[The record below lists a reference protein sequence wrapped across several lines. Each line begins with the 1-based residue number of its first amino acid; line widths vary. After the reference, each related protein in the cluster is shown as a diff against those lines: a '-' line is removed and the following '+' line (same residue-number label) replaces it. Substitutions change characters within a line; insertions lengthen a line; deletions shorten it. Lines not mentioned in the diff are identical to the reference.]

1 MTGAA
6 SIQVGLELTA
16 VELTVTPLVMFSRQW
31 AGTNP
36 VHWDPDVASRQG
48 MDAPVATGQ
57 ISAALIQQ
65 SCVALLG
72 EAMFRGSVMDV
83 RFRQPVHLNDV
94 LTAGGEVTEA
104 APEAG
109 GLRVVVNAWCRNQ
122 KGVDV
127 TTARVE
133 ALVVEHAPV
142 ADHALEV
149 DHD

>member
-6 SIQVGLELTA
+6 PIQVGLALPA

-36 VHWDPDVASRQG
+36 VHWDPDVASSQG

-65 SCVALLG
+65 SCVELFG
-72 EAMFRGSVMDV
+72 EAMFRGSVIDV

-94 LTAGGEVTEA
+94 LIAGGEVTET
-104 APEAG
+104 APEADG
-109 GLRVVVNAWCRNQ
+109 MRVVVKAWCRNQ

-133 ALVVEHAPV
+133 ALL
-142 ADHALEV
+142 ADPALEA
-149 DHD
+149 DRN